1 MCISLISVFNSE
13 NAMQGFNMVI
23 VWLEPSLKDSAACVP
38 TTPRMDKS
46 QTTLVCCCYIKG
58 QTPD

>member
-13 NAMQGFNMVI
+13 NAMQALNMVT

-46 QTTLVCCCYIKG
+46 QTTLVC
-58 QTPD
+58 